1 MIRSKLSSSCAAL
14 VLALL
19 AVGPALAEDAPAAP
33 ARPARAKMACRP
45 DVKRFCG
52 DVQPGGGRIVA
63 CLKDHSADLSPD
75 CTTALAVMEAR
86 RANAAP
92 K

>member
-1 MIRSKLSSSCAAL
+1 MIRSKLTNTCAAL

-19 AVGPALAEDAPAAP
+19 AAGPALAEDAPAQP
-33 ARPARAKMACRP
+33 VRAKMACRP
-45 DVKRFCG
+45 DVQRLCA
-52 DVQPGGGRIVA
+52 DVQPGGGRILA
-63 CLKDHSADLSPD
+63 CLKGHSADLSPD
-75 CTTALAVMEAR
+75 CSTALATMEAR

>member
-19 AVGPALAEDAPAAP
+19 AVGPALAEDAPAPPAP
-33 ARPARAKMACRP
+33 RAKMACRP
-45 DVKRFCG
+45 DVQRLCA

-63 CLKDHSADLSPD
+63 CLKGHSADLSPD
-75 CTTALAVMEAR
+75 CSTALATMEAR